1 MKSQHSDLFSFKMPD
16 NFYKEDPLKAA
27 KPAPTKSA
35 SIKRPV
41 IPSGNPNLQSS
52 SEGEDNEAM
61 ELGGGRDP
69 RDRLLSERR
78 LEKRERES
86 YKHSFLTKFLEKY
99 EDEEVKQTLKTDRP
113 PVQAQAKP
121 TPKSVLKKTSTTVSS
136 V

>member
-1 MKSQHSDLFSFKMPD
+1 MPD

-52 SEGEDNEAM
+52 SEGEDDEAL
-61 ELGGGRDP
+61 ELGGRDP

-99 EDEEVKQTLKTDRP
+99 DGEEEK
-113 PVQAQAKP
+113 
-121 TPKSVLKKTSTTVSS
+121 
-136 V
+136 